1 MERMIIKHL
10 SGSKANQV
18 EEFALKHH
26 NELIFGREDNSTVK
40 YDPDRD
46 DLVGRQHAKIQLD
59 PNDPNGF
66 IISDLSSRNG
76 TFVNNTKITM
86 PTKITAGDVVQFG
99 PNGPKFQFDVE
110 PRPMSATKPT
120 RIADI
125 GKTAPETRV
134 TPNQA
139 PAMNIPIVNNS
150 IPTAVTPK
158 AGIGKAT
165 VERMISDRV
174 EETKQQEGRKYA
186 TVGGAAA
193 FIGILL
199 IGSLAF
205 GGYYYNNR
213 IQKQTQEQID
223 AQNTEIATK
232 AKELEA
238 KNEEAKLKIEESAKN
253 SSTSNPSNGMP
264 ATEIVKRYSDAVV
277 HIEVAWRLIDASAQS
292 QLYHQYVPN
301 DRPTLAKALGGK
313 GNEFGN
319 GPINPKAGGAIPVY
333 VSVPRSDGKM
343 GYEPYLTPN
352 KNNLSMEIGGFHR
365 GTGFVATTDGF
376 ILTNRHVAATW
387 KTRFNFPGNTPDGIV
402 VNLDGSLAASQL
414 VPPPTD
420 WVPEHTK
427 QTGKQYTGAIK
438 GVNDTLRVTMSGEDN
453 GMTATLEQASDRH
466 DVALIKVNVPGDLT
480 KVEIN
485 DNYDT
490 IQKGEMVAVMG
501 YPGGVPPVYGKIK
514 SQDALNREGQIVQ
527 IPTPTVTSTNIGNI
541 LRGSEKDS
549 EKQTF
554 SMIGDVYML
563 STNETGS
570 GNSGG
575 PVFDSQGKVVGIFFA
590 GSNFNGLNIT
600 YAVPIRY
607 GMEFFKNKKS
617 SGS

>member
-1 MERMIIKHL
+1 MERMIIKHIT
-10 SGSKANQV
+10 GSKANQV

-26 NELIFGREDNSTVK
+26 NELIFGREENVTVK

-59 PNDPNGF
+59 PNDANGF
-66 IISDLSSRNG
+66 IITDLSSRNG

-86 PTKITAGDVVQFG
+86 PTKVQPGDVVQFG

-110 PRPMSATKPT
+110 PRPMGATKAT
-120 RIADI
+120 RIA
-125 GKTAPETRV
+125 TTSNTPETRV
-134 TPNQA
+134 TPNQVGA
-139 PAMNIPIVNNS
+139 PMNIPMGNDSV
-150 IPTAVTPK
+150 PTAVAPK
-158 AGIGKAT
+158 SGVGKAT
-165 VERMISDRV
+165 VERMISATV
-174 EETKQQEGRKYA
+174 EETKKQERSKFA

-205 GGYYYNNR
+205 GGYYYNTR
-213 IQKQTQEQID
+213 REAALKEQID
-223 AQNTEIATK
+223 TK
-232 AKELEA
+232 AAEVDAKTKDLEA
-238 KNEEAKLKIEESAKN
+238 KSAETLSKAEEAAKN
-253 SSTSNPSNGMP
+253 VGANPTGGMP
-264 ATEIVKRYSDAVV
+264 ATEIVKKYSDAVV
-277 HIEVAWRLIDASAQS
+277 HIDVAWRLIDASAQS

-313 GNEFGN
+313 GTEFGN

-333 VSVPRSDGKM
+333 IAVPRPDGKM

-387 KTRFNFPGNTPDGIV
+387 KTRFNFPNNTPDGIV
-402 VNLDGSLAASQL
+402 VNSDGSLAANQL

-438 GVNDTLRVTMSGEDN
+438 GVNDTLRVTLNGEDN
-453 GMTATLEQASDRH
+453 GRTATLEQASDRH
-466 DVALIKVNVPGDLT
+466 DVALIKVNVPGELT

-541 LRGSEKDS
+541 LRGSEKDT

-563 STNETGS
+563 STNTTGA

-575 PVFDSQGKVVGIFFA
+575 PVFDSQGKVIGIFFA
-590 GSNFNGLNIT
+590 GSNFDGLSIT

-607 GMEFFKNKKS
+607 GMEFFKNRKG
-617 SGS
+617 GS